1 MKDLV
6 TFLVQNITGSSDFVV
21 EEHEEGDRVEIEIR
35 AKSEILGLIIGKEGK
50 TIKNLRRILS
60 VKATPEKKI
69 VNISVNE
76 A

>member
-1 MKDLV
+1 LV
-6 TFLVQNITGSSDFVV
+6 TEQAEN
-21 EEHEEGDRVEIEIR
+21 DRVEIEIKAGR
-35 AKSEILGLIIGKEGK
+35 DILGLIIGKEGK

-69 VNISVNE
+69 VNISVSE